1 MSVLVF
7 VRLGES
13 SRRINPASLANNS
26 LVRKVDGCDAVCEQ
40 RVRRCIQVQL
50 HVVQLNYLF
59 IIVDQILKVRV
70 LFYKL

>member
-7 VRLGES
+7 VRLGKS
-13 SRRINPASLANNS
+13 SRRINPTSLTDHS
-26 LVRKVDGCDAVCEQ
+26 LVWKVNGCDTIGEQ
-40 RVRRCIQVQL
+40 RASRRIQVQL